1 MKPNKLRD
9 LLTAG
14 RPTLGTRVHSPWPNV
29 VEAIGHTG
37 MFDYVEFVAEY
48 ASFDLFTLENLCRAA
63 ELYGLGA
70 MIKIDQEPR
79 TFLAQRVIGCGF
91 GSVLF
96 TDCRSAD
103 DAWDCVRSVRRTPR
117 RLRHARRRG
126 PSRRVHAEA
135 RHTAVVQSSATS
147 WWRSW
152 PRSCRSSTPWRRAC
166 RSAASTWSSAARR
179 LLHEQR
185 PGRRR
190 RTGIPRSRPW
200 SGASSRP
207 A

>member
-79 TFLAQRVIGCGF
+79 TFLAQRAIGCGF

-103 DAWDCVRSVRRTPR
+103 DARACVRSVRPDTPEDCGT
-117 RLRHARRRG
+117 HGVSG
-126 PSRRVHAEA
+126 PSRRVHAGS
-135 RHTAVVQSSATS
+135 RHTAVRAVSA
-147 WWRSW
+147 
-152 PRSCRSSTPWRRAC
+152 RRCGGVHGREAVVRGHPGGRC
-166 RSAASTWSSAARR
+166 PSAASTWSSGGPPITA
-179 LLHEQR
+179 
-185 PGRRR
+185 
-190 RTGIPRSRPW
+190 
-200 SGASSRP
+200 
-207 A
+207 